1 MDNTDIINLW
11 KAYDKKLEEVL
22 ILNKQHTSDI
32 TNLKIRSFLSAM
44 APIKIFTIV
53 VGIVWVGFV
62 DILIINLFSV
72 ASPFFLVSAAIQVL
86 LTKLAIGIYLYQLF
100 LIHQVDINA
109 PIIDTQEKIARL
121 QSSTIWVTRLLFLQ
135 LPVWTTFYLHQS
147 MFENGNVP
155 LIIFQVLVTLLF
167 TYTAIWLF
175 FNMRYENRNKKWFRL
190 IFNGNEWDPMIKSM
204 DLLDQVK
211 EYRIETPDQA

>member
-1 MDNTDIINLW
+1 MT
-11 KAYDKKLEEVL
+11 
-22 ILNKQHTSDI
+22 
-32 TNLKIRSFLSAM
+32 
-44 APIKIFTIV
+44 PIKIFTIV

-109 PIIDTQEKIARL
+109 PILDTQEKIARL

-135 LPVWTTFYLHQS
+135 LPVWTTFYLQQH

-211 EYRIETPDQA
+211 QYRNETPVQA